1 MIPVGRPVL
10 GKEEEKAVIE
20 VLRSGMLAQ
29 GKKVEELEKAFA
41 KKIGAKY
48 AIATSNG
55 TTALHL
61 ALIAAGVKS
70 GDEVI
75 TTPFTFA
82 ATGNAIVYVGAKP
95 VFADVCEDD
104 YNIDPKSI
112 EKLITRKTKAI
123 LPVHIY
129 GQAAKMGEIMK
140 IARKHKLV
148 VIEDACQAH
157 LARQGKKYV
166 GTFGDAGAFSMY
178 PTKNMTTGE
187 GGMVTTNSKKIADSL
202 SLLRNHGMKERYY
215 HDIIG
220 YNFRMTDL
228 GAAIGIEQ
236 LKKLSG
242 HTQTRRKIASN
253 YNKGLKDIPGLIL
266 PEELK
271 GNGHVYHQYTIRI
284 TSDFG
289 WTRDEVMAELA
300 KNDIGSAIF
309 YPVPLY
315 KQKAYKGIGRKS
327 NCRVTEMISKEVLSL
342 PIHPALKDSEQ
353 KKIIKVIVSMYQG

>member
-41 KKIGAKY
+41 KKVGAKY

-61 ALIAAGVKS
+61 ALIAAGIKS

-82 ATGNAIVYVGAKP
+82 ATGNAIIYVGAKP
-95 VFADVCEDD
+95 IFADICEDD
-104 YNIDPKSI
+104 FNIDPKAV
-112 EKLITRKTKAI
+112 EKLITKRTKAI
-123 LPVHIY
+123 LPVHLY

-140 IARKHKLV
+140 IARQHHLV

-157 LARQGKKYV
+157 LARQGKKYA
-166 GTFGDAGAFSMY
+166 GTFGDAGTFSMY

-187 GGMVTTNSKKIADSL
+187 GGMITTNSKKIADKL
-202 SLLRNHGMKERYY
+202 QLLRNHGMKERYY

-236 LKKLSG
+236 LKKLSS
-242 HTQTRRKIASN
+242 HTLVRHRIASN
-253 YNKGLKDIPGLIL
+253 YNRGLKDIPGIII
-266 PEELK
+266 PKELK
-271 GNGHVYHQYTIRI
+271 SNSHVYHQYTIRI
-284 TSDFG
+284 TPDFG

-315 KQKAYKGIGRKS
+315 KQKAYKGIGRKG
-327 NCRVTEMISKEVLSL
+327 NCKLTEKVSKEVLSL

-353 KKIIKVIVSMYQG
+353 KKIIKTIVNMYQG